1 MNRLCSQKK
10 SHAVPGEIKHV
21 KRKAVV
27 EIKNNNIILFYF
39 FLRKRLHA
47 GITDCMRKSWKKEG
61 IKETEKKVSGSQEL
75 PKKYLSLCGFPE

>member
-27 EIKNNNIILFYF
+27 EIKNNNIF
-39 FLRKRLHA
+39 FFFK
-47 GITDCMRKSWKKEG
+47 
-61 IKETEKKVSGSQEL
+61 KKVA
-75 PKKYLSLCGFPE
+75 CRNN

>member
-27 EIKNNNIILFYF
+27 EIKNNNNILFYF

-47 GITDCMRKSWKKEG
+47 GITDCMRKS
-61 IKETEKKVSGSQEL
+61 
-75 PKKYLSLCGFPE
+75 